1 MSDERIEELAALY
14 AFDLLEGT
22 EKATLEAALDRD
34 AVLRCLVSEL
44 RTSTTA
50 LARLAP
56 QATPS
61 AALRQRVLAIPTS
74 TNRSV
79 PPTSTPVTPPPLIPF
94 RLPAWTGWAAAAGLA
109 IATGWFAQLYVAT
122 EGELVAARE
131 STAFARIET
140 ESVRQ
145 LLEAERLLAQRHVL
159 DQRTAESRVAQLQQQ
174 ADLAQLKITSLASL
188 LGNSPEAQAIAVWN
202 PAAQQGILTVEK
214 LPALAADKDY
224 QLWVVDPQ
232 YPIPVDGGVFTV
244 DPTTG
249 AARLEFR
256 PKQPVAQVAKFA
268 ISLER
273 KGGVAKA
280 EGPMVLLSP

>member
-1 MSDERIEELAALY
+1 MIDERTEESAALY
-14 AFDLLEGT
+14 AFDLLEGAD
-22 EKATLEAALDRD
+22 KAAFEAALTRKPG
-34 AVLRCLVSEL
+34 LRILVDEL
-44 RTSTTA
+44 RATTTA
-50 LARLAP
+50 LGGLVPNAA
-56 QATPS
+56 PS
-61 AALRQRVLAIPTS
+61 AALRERVLAIPT
-74 TNRSV
+74 RSSRTDR
-79 PPTSTPVTPPPLIPF
+79 PTTAPAMAPVIPF
-94 RLPAWTGWAAAAGLA
+94 HLPAWTGWAVAAGFA
-109 IATGWFAQLYVAT
+109 VATGWFAQLYVAT

-131 STAFARIET
+131 GAAFARIET

-145 LLEAERLLAQRHVL
+145 LLEAERLLAQRHIL

-188 LGNSPEAQAIAVWN
+188 LGNSPEAQAIAVWS
-202 PAAQQGILTVEK
+202 PAAQQGVLTVEK
-214 LPALAADKDY
+214 LPALAADRDY

-244 DPTTG
+244 DPSTG
-249 AARLEFR
+249 SARLEFR

-273 KGGVAKA
+273 KGGVPKA